1 MSRTT
6 FACAASASGS
16 NASRARACFGAR
28 SGSDFSRSTSVAS
41 TSRRKAPW
49 RSRGHAP
56 LVEAVARGQLEAAEK
71 FTGEQLRRL
80 FQRRQRDV
88 LAPGFEQALRPFD
101 IDNGT
106 ERQKRH
112 SLAIGDQPDRVRRID
127 NATQLGEA
135 PSQGR
140 ARIVRAVP
148 QQIAQR
154 LARMRA
160 SGGNEIPEQ
169 RARAAGGRQRYRHTV
184 DRHFEIA
191 DQSQLQRRL
200 RR

>member
-1 MSRTT
+1 M
-6 FACAASASGS
+6 
-16 NASRARACFGAR
+16 
-28 SGSDFSRSTSVAS
+28 
-41 TSRRKAPW
+41 
-49 RSRGHAP
+49 
-56 LVEAVARGQLEAAEK
+56 EAVARGQLEAAEK
-71 FTGEQLRRL
+71 LTGEQLRRL

-106 ERQKRH
+106 ERQQRH

-169 RARAAGGRQRYRHTV
+169 RARAAGGRQRCRHAV
-184 DRHFEIA
+184 DRHLEFA
-191 DQSQLQRRL
+191 DQPQLQRRL